1 MSQPQKLRNFPPLK
15 PRLLPT
21 VRQEDKWRPVELWI
35 LLVKS
40 FCLFYPF
47 ASALKKMGKKDK
59 GGSHMGCMHSALW
72 AQCKF
77 LWFSTLALWRNY
89 PIDNIKYWNDFWE
102 QPQKRYSHVPFSPF
116 PDEQLSLYEALK
128 LYLYMLFQAWTS
140 SGFLLWWWI
149 ITVQAVLWQIF
160 QFLFPFIWK

>member
-40 FCLFYPF
+40 FCWFYLF

-77 LWFSTLALWRNY
+77 LWFSTLALWKELPHRQY
-89 PIDNIKYWNDFWE
+89 KIL
-102 QPQKRYSHVPFSPF
+102 KRFLGTTSKKVFTRTLLSIPGWTAFLVWRHSNFIYTCCFRPGLVQGFSS
-116 PDEQLSLYEALK
+116 D
-128 LYLYMLFQAWTS
+128 
-140 SGFLLWWWI
+140 GG
-149 ITVQAVLWQIF
+149 
-160 QFLFPFIWK
+160 